1 MSDVTSPEAIVHTSR
16 WTEWDLEQLLH
27 EKTRRSTSVSLV
39 IPARDEERTVGG
51 IVSRLYED
59 LVERAQ
65 LVDEIVVI
73 DSDSS
78 DATADVARDAGA
90 IVHSAAGIRPDLGT
104 RPGKGEA
111 MWKSLFVTAGDVLV
125 FMDADLTRWD
135 THFVTG
141 LLGPLLTTGGV
152 DLVKGFYDR
161 PLTGDLAPASG
172 EAASGGG
179 RVTELVAR
187 PLLAL
192 HWPELAAVV
201 QPLAGEWAVRRSL
214 LERLAVPTG
223 YAVELSVLVDAYE
236 RGGLGSIAQVD
247 LGVRTH
253 GHQALRDLGVMALEI
268 LAMTESR
275 TTGRPRRGELTLRQF
290 ASSAEAVIP
299 VDRMVVLDQRPP
311 ALSVP
316 GYAERSTVRTS
327 RGAASC

>member
-1 MSDVTSPEAIVHTSR
+1 
-16 WTEWDLEQLLH
+16 
-27 EKTRRSTSVSLV
+27 
-39 IPARDEERTVGG
+39 
-51 IVSRLYED
+51 
-59 LVERAQ
+59 
-65 LVDEIVVI
+65 
-73 DSDSS
+73 
-78 DATADVARDAGA
+78 
-90 IVHSAAGIRPDLGT
+90 
-104 RPGKGEA
+104 

-125 FMDADLTRWD
+125 FMDADLTQWD

-141 LLGPLLTTGGV
+141 LLGPLLTSGGV

-161 PLTGDLAPASG
+161 PLTGDLAPAG
-172 EAASGGG
+172 GDAVSGGG

-192 HWPELAAVV
+192 HWPELAGVV

-214 LERLAVPTG
+214 LEDLTVPTG

-268 LAMTESR
+268 LAMTEAR
-275 TTGRPRRGELTLRQF
+275 TTGRARRGELTLRQF
-290 ASSAEAVIP
+290 ASGAEAVIP
-299 VDRMVVLDQRPP
+299 VDRSVVLDQRPP
-311 ALSVP
+311 ARSVP
-316 GYAERSTVRTS
+316 GYAERSTVDTS